1 MKTLFLATAFVL
13 ATAFGPAAHA
23 QPPSQEVPSS
33 FDAERAWAELEYA
46 LREKYAYIE
55 RDDIDVEAQ
64 LARSKALAVVTPDAA
79 GFRKIAH
86 QTALTFMDPHLI
98 IGPFTPED
106 YSIVMS
112 EADLDV
118 RFGAGRL
125 IVADARAGWPAFD
138 AGIRSGDEITRLGGL
153 EPVAAA
159 KRPFGAVLPNPTAA
173 QLDYGAT
180 LAVNGMR
187 GIART
192 LTVRSSDGERE
203 LELPSATQFAR
214 KLPDRPQVDH
224 RRIGPGDS
232 VGVIRINNA
241 LGDNATIPAFDRA
254 MEALQGVKVMVLD
267 MRDTPSGG
275 NTEVG
280 RSIIGHFT
288 DAVRPYQ
295 VHRIPAFER
304 EFTVPREFVERV
316 YPRAPYFDGP
326 VYVLHGRWTG
336 SMGEGIVIGMDAAA
350 PKAITVGSNMGDLL
364 GGLWNYNLEVSGARI
379 DLGGEALLHVD
390 GTPREDYVADIVV
403 TPADTDAM
411 GQDPAIAA
419 VLRQV
424 EE

>member
-1 MKTLFLATAFVL
+1 MKTLFFATFIIL
-13 ATAFGPAAHA
+13 TSAFGSAVQA
-23 QPPSQEVPSS
+23 QQSSQNLPSG
-33 FDAERAWAELEYA
+33 FDAAQAWAELEYA

-55 RDDIDVEAQ
+55 RDDIDVDAQ
-64 LARSKALAVVTPDAA
+64 MERSKAVAMETQDAVE
-79 GFRKIAH
+79 FRKIAH

-106 YSIVMS
+106 YSIVMTA
-112 EADLDV
+112 ADLDV
-118 RFGAGRL
+118 RFEAGKL
-125 IVADARAGWPAFD
+125 IVADARANWPAFD
-138 AGIRSGDEITRLGGL
+138 AGIRSGDEISRLGGL
-153 EPVAAA
+153 NPIEAA
-159 KRPFGAVLPNPTAA
+159 KLPFGSVLPNPTAA

-187 GIART
+187 GFARA
-192 LTVRSSDGERE
+192 LTVRNSDGARE

-214 KLPDRPQVDH
+214 KLPDRSQVDH

-241 LGDNATIPAFDRA
+241 LGDNATIQAFDRA
-254 MEALQGVKVMVLD
+254 MEALQGVEVMVLD

-275 NTEVG
+275 NTEVA

-288 DAVRPYQ
+288 NAVRPYQ

-350 PKAITVGSNMGDLL
+350 PNAITVGSNMGDLL
-364 GGLWNYNLEVSGARI
+364 GGLWNYNLEISGARI

-403 TPADTDAM
+403 SPADTDVM

-419 VLRQV
+419 VLRQL